1 MMMMMTI
8 SYYVDAPRNLQIIP
22 KQSTYQPGGRIECSA
37 KGNPEP
43 TYQWT
48 DLVSGTVIPGAV
60 LTIGEEMV
68 DSNYTFQCT
77 ASNQYNNMSSNLT
90 FAVEG
95 INI

>member
-22 KQSTYQPGGRIECSA
+22 RQSTYEAEDRIKCSA
-37 KGNPEP
+37 EGNPKP
-43 TYQWT
+43 SYHWT
-48 DLVSGTVIPGAV
+48 DLVSGTVTKGAF

-68 DSNYTFQCT
+68 DSNHTFQCT